1 MGGSVARVARTWL
14 AVVGMAIGVSV
25 VLPATPAAAHNSLTG
40 SDPRNGARL
49 AAAPKRIELRFLAT
63 PAPATTKITVT
74 GPDDVPAAGGAPTF
88 SGSRVSLPFKPGA
101 AGLYIVGYQVGS
113 TDGHPVTGEIRFT
126 LTTGTSAEPSSA
138 SPTLPSAGAA
148 APSPTAGATSAG
160 SPTASASGLP
170 VSPAAAA
177 DEGSDERAS
186 GWFWLLAAV
195 VVLLLVGG
203 GVLLRRRSTRR

>member
-63 PAPATTKITVT
+63 PAPATAKITVT
-74 GPDDVPAAGGAPTF
+74 GPDNVPAAGGAPTF
-88 SGSRVSLPFKPGA
+88 SGSRVSVPFKPGA

-126 LTTGTSAEPSSA
+126 LTTGTPAEPPSA
-138 SPTLPSAGAA
+138 SPTLPSASAT

-160 SPTASASGLP
+160 SPTASASGSP